1 MADFSQLLYGE
12 AQPTLA
18 PTGFRTPGQGLPGQI
33 RDKALDRAAELA
45 QKKLD
50 ASYEVLN
57 KGSNNLSLLNKFIDL
72 NTQNRTGALYEGSF
86 SSLMPDSFRGDAE
99 KVMQSITSEIAPNKR
114 VEGSGTT
121 SDKDISLYL
130 ESLPSISKG
139 GEANRQIRDLYQK
152 QYDRAKAKV
161 DFLQSYYDQYGH
173 LNGAEKIWSTQ
184 NPPAQYG
191 KSKSGWSI
199 RPVTSVQSGE

>member
-1 MADFSQLLYGE
+1 MADYSQLLYGSLPS
-12 AQPTLA
+12 ATA
-18 PTGFRTPGQGLPGQI
+18 PAGTRLPGQGLPGQL
-33 RDKALDRAAELA
+33 RDKAIDRSAELA

-57 KGSNNLSLLNKFIDL
+57 KGASNLSLLNKFIDL
-72 NTQNRTGALYEGSF
+72 NTQNRTGGVHEGFMSSF
-86 SSLMPDSFRGDAE
+86 MPESWRGDAE
-99 KVMQSITSEIAPNKR
+99 KVMQSITAEIAPNKR

-130 ESLPSISKG
+130 QSLPNINQG

-152 QYDRAKAKV
+152 QYDKAKSKV

-173 LNGAEKIWSTQ
+173 LNGAEKIWSSQ
-184 NPPAQYG
+184 NPPTQFG
-191 KSKSGWSI
+191 KAKSGWSI
-199 RPVTSVQSGE
+199 TPVAGE

>member
-1 MADFSQLLYGE
+1 MADYSQLLYGSSPSAT
-12 AQPTLA
+12 AQGVR
-18 PTGFRTPGQGLPGQI
+18 PTGTRLPGQGLPGQLK
-33 RDKALDRAAELA
+33 DKAIDRAAEFA
-45 QKKLD
+45 QKKID

-57 KGSNNLSLLNKFIDL
+57 KGAYNLSQLNKFIDL
-72 NTQNRTGALYEGSF
+72 NTQERTGGIHEGFMSSF
-86 SSLMPDSFRGDAE
+86 MPESWRGDPE
-99 KVMQSITSEIAPNKR
+99 KVMQSITSDLAPNKR

-121 SDKDISLYL
+121 SDKDIALYL
-130 ESLPSISKG
+130 ESLPSINKG

-161 DFLQSYYDQYGH
+161 DFLQNYFDLNGD

-191 KSKSGWSI
+191 KAKSGWSI
-199 RPVTSVQSGE
+199 RPVGE

>member
-1 MADFSQLLYGE
+1 MADFSQLLYG
-12 AQPTLA
+12 AA
-18 PTGFRTPGQGLPGQI
+18 PAATAPQGVRTPGQGLPGAL
-33 RDKALDRAAELA
+33 RDKAIDRAAESA
-45 QKKLD
+45 QKKLE

-57 KGSNNLSLLNKFIDL
+57 KGAQNLRLLNQFGEL
-72 NTQNRTGALYEGSF
+72 NRQARTGGIHEGLMSSF
-86 SSLMPDSFRGDAE
+86 FPESWRGNEE

-130 ESLPSISKG
+130 QSLPNINQS

-161 DFLQSYYDQYGH
+161 DFLQNHFNKYGN
-173 LNGAEKIWSTQ
+173 LNGADAIWAQ
-184 NPPAQYG
+184 NNPPTSTNQDRT
-191 KSKSGWSI
+191 GWSI
-199 RPVTSVQSGE
+199 QPLNAGN

>member
-1 MADFSQLLYGE
+1 MADYSQLLYGTTE
-12 AQPTLA
+12 SATA
-18 PTGFRTPGQGLPGQI
+18 PIGTRLPGQGLPGQL
-33 RDKALDRAAELA
+33 RDKAMDRAAELA

-57 KGSNNLSLLNKFIDL
+57 KGSYNLSQLNKFIDL
-72 NTQNRTGALYEGSF
+72 NTQNRTGGIQEGVMSSF
-86 SSLMPDSFRGDAE
+86 MPESWRGDAE
-99 KVMQSITSEIAPNKR
+99 KVMQSITSDLAPNKR

-121 SDKDISLYL
+121 SDKDIALYL
-130 ESLPSISKG
+130 ESLPSIGKG

-161 DFLQSYYDQYGH
+161 DFLQTYYDQYGH

-191 KSKSGWSI
+191 KAKTGFSL
-199 RPVTSVQSGE
+199 RPLGE